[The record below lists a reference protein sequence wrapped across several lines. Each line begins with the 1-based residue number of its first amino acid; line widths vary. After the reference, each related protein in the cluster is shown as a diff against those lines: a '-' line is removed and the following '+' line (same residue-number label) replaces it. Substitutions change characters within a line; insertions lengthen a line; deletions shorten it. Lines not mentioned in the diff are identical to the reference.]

1 MRHGRS
7 TRTRPPVTR
16 RVGIQRPA
24 QAGTWS
30 GRANS
35 MVCQAHWEGVAGS
48 PFRRSWMRNAARFGP
63 VRRRVT
69 SCLSAAARSTCP
81 EIAGSCSSSIR
92 LVGGRPSWL
101 VLKVRTCP
109 SAIADLRLAHPGGSR
124 SCNAAH
130 SVLVRRLSS
139 TGQVS
144 TIAWTTVR
152 RCAARR
158 SARAAASSATRRT
171 RSETYTSSGPPT
183 AQPSRR
189 IAIHPLDGNAR
200 PSGPTPEP
208 ILARSPSFQWVATTA
223 AAICRESA
231 ASHPTRSTSSR
242 EGTDSPVISSTARKA
257 VQVAVAVNLPNTRS
271 TLHKKLGRRH
281 VFQQPRW

>member
-7 TRTRPPVTR
+7 TRTRPSVTR
-16 RVGIQRPA
+16 RVGIHRPA
-24 QAGTWS
+24 QAGKWS
-30 GRANS
+30 GKANS
-35 MVCQAHWEGVAGS
+35 MVCQAHSEVVAGS
-48 PFRRSWMRNAARFGP
+48 SFRGSWTRSAARLGP
-63 VRRRVT
+63 VRRSMT
-69 SCLSAAARSTCP
+69 SCLSAAASSTCP

-92 LVGGRPSWL
+92 LVGSRPSW
-101 VLKVRTCP
+101 VALKVRTCRVRLRI
-109 SAIADLRLAHPGGSR
+109 SALLTPGGSR

-130 SVLVRRLSS
+130 SAAVRRPAS

-144 TIAWTTVR
+144 TIAWMIAR
-152 RCAARR
+152 RCTARR

-171 RSETYTSSGPPT
+171 RSETYTSSGPTT

-189 IAIHPLDGNAR
+189 IAIQPLDGKTR

-208 ILARSPSFQWVATTA
+208 ILARSSSFQWVATTA

-242 EGTDSPVISSTARKA
+242 EGTDAPVISSTARKA
-257 VQVAVAVNLPNTRS
+257 VQVAVAVKVPNICS
-271 TLHKKLGRRH
+271 AL
-281 VFQQPRW
+281 